1 MSCKLLIFP
10 YSFYLSRILSLNIGI
25 FLQRKVIIAIKNTK
39 VSLECEMEVSKYAF
53 YAAWVFAIL
62 LVE

>member
-1 MSCKLLIFP
+1 MAL
-10 YSFYLSRILSLNIGI
+10 
-25 FLQRKVIIAIKNTK
+25 KNTK